1 MGLEKYRLENLPRST
16 QIAIRAALGL
26 GLAAGV
32 YFVYLQ
38 GVLSE
43 RNALKT
49 EVAKLEKSVAQ
60 ASAFASQLSRKKQEV
75 ADLAEHLRTLRRIL
89 PEQKETPIVL
99 RSVQEM
105 ASSSNLKIRKF
116 DPQPLVPR
124 DFYTDWPI
132 TVEIEGSFNA
142 LGQFFEKIGRATR
155 IINVQN
161 LSVKGIDGSTDPAH
175 TVTATC
181 TATTFVYREEMAQAA
196 SN

>member
-1 MGLEKYRLENLPRST
+1 
-16 QIAIRAALGL
+16 
-26 GLAAGV
+26 V
-32 YFVYLQ
+32 V
-38 GVLSE
+38 
-43 RNALKT
+43 
-49 EVAKLEKSVAQ
+49 KLEKSVAQ
-60 ASAFASQLSRKKQEV
+60 ASAFASQLSRYKQEV
-75 ADLAEHLRTLRRIL
+75 VDLAARLRTLRRIL

-105 ASSSNLKIRKF
+105 ASTSNLKIRKF

-132 TVEIEGSFNA
+132 TMEVEGSYNA
-142 LGQFFEKIGRATR
+142 LGQFFEKVGRAAR

-161 LSVKGIDGSTDPAH
+161 ISLKGIDGSTDPTC

-181 TATTFVYREEMAQAA
+181 TATTFVYREESAPAA

>member
-16 QIAIRAALGL
+16 QITIVAALGL
-26 GLAAGV
+26 GLAAGI

-38 GVLSE
+38 GMLSE

-49 EVAKLEKSVAQ
+49 EVTKLEKSVAQ
-60 ASAFASQLSRKKQEV
+60 ASAFASQLARYKQEV
-75 ADLAEHLRTLRRIL
+75 TELSERLRTLRRIL
-89 PEQKETPIVL
+89 PEQKETPVVL

-105 ASSSNLKIRKF
+105 ASTSNLKIRKF

-132 TVEIEGSFNA
+132 SMEIEGSYNS
-142 LGQFFEKIGRATR
+142 LGQFFEKVGRATR

-161 LSVKGIDGSTDPAH
+161 ISLKGIDGSTDPTR

-181 TATTFVYREEMAQAA
+181 TATTFVYRDDAAQAA

>member
-1 MGLEKYRLENLPRST
+1 MALEKYRLENLPRST
-16 QIAIRAALGL
+16 QIAIVAALGL

-32 YFVYLQ
+32 YFVCLQ
-38 GVLSE
+38 GLLSE

-60 ASAFASQLSRKKQEV
+60 ASAFASQLSRYKQEV
-75 ADLAEHLRTLRRIL
+75 VDLAARLRTLRRIL

-105 ASSSNLKIRKF
+105 ASTSNLKIRKF

-124 DFYTDWPI
+124 DYYTDWPI
-132 TVEIEGSFNA
+132 TMEVEGSYNA
-142 LGQFFEKIGRATR
+142 LGQFFEKVGRATR
-155 IINVQN
+155 IINVHN
-161 LSVKGIDGSTDPAH
+161 ISLKGIDGSTDPTR

-181 TATTFVYREEMAQAA
+181 TATTFVYREESAPAA

>member
-1 MGLEKYRLENLPRST
+1 MALEKYRLENLPRST
-16 QIAIRAALGL
+16 QIAIVAALGL

-38 GVLSE
+38 GLLSE

-49 EVAKLEKSVAQ
+49 EVVKLEKSVAQ
-60 ASAFASQLSRKKQEV
+60 ASAFASQLSRYKQEV
-75 ADLAEHLRTLRRIL
+75 VDLAARLRTLRRIL

-105 ASSSNLKIRKF
+105 ASTSNLKIRKF

-132 TVEIEGSFNA
+132 TMEVEGSYNA
-142 LGQFFEKIGRATR
+142 LGQFFEKVGRAAR

-161 LSVKGIDGSTDPAH
+161 IGLKGIDGSTDPTR

-181 TATTFVYREEMAQAA
+181 TATTFVYREESAPAA

>member
-16 QIAIRAALGL
+16 QITIVAALGL
-26 GLAAGV
+26 ALAAGV

-38 GVLSE
+38 GLLSE
-43 RNALKT
+43 RNSLRT
-49 EVAKLEKSVAQ
+49 EVTKLEKSVAQ
-60 ASAFASQLSRKKQEV
+60 ASAFASQLSRYKQEV
-75 ADLAEHLRTLRRIL
+75 ADLAERLRSLRQIL

-105 ASSSNLKIRKF
+105 ASTSNLKIRKF

-132 TVEIEGSFNA
+132 SMEVEGSYNA
-142 LGQFFEKIGRATR
+142 LGQFFEKVGRATR

-161 LSVKGIDGSTDPAH
+161 ISLKGIDGSTDPGH

-181 TATTFVYREEMAQAA
+181 TATTFVYREETAQAA